1 MGRQEIQQEEFDQY
15 WHAVNDAAE
24 AVLAEIQDFE
34 EDQDG
39 EEQLSFVVTDHC
51 DQHEYVINEEL
62 NVHTLLYSQ
71 NPCAAFFNGTFPI
84 SRYHCG
90 DPFPFAELA
99 ADAFEADVIGRVQQL
114 GDS

>member
-15 WHAVNDAAE
+15 WHAVNDAAN
-24 AVLAEIQDFE
+24 AVLAEIQEAD
-34 EDQDG
+34 DGQDRN
-39 EEQLSFVVTDHC
+39 EQLSFIVADHC
-51 DQHEYVINEEL
+51 DQHEYVINEVL

-84 SRYHCG
+84 SRYRCG

-99 ADAFEADVIGRVQQL
+99 ADAFEADVIGRVHQL
-114 GDS
+114 IDS